1 MTRTLIT
8 AGLIAAAAIHLGA
21 PTQNA
26 VAYSLIALLVSWYLW
41 PMIRRTPAA
50 LRRTRRGLA
59 RTRRALRRRRPT
71 PPAPPMPAAPPS
83 GGPSLTQINHHHHY
97 YGDAAPFTAPPD
109 PSLRALPLRGEQ
121 QLAHDAVY
129 TTIDADDV

>member
-41 PMIRRTPAA
+41 PVIRRAPAA

-71 PPAPPMPAAPPS
+71 PPAPPLSA
-83 GGPSLTQINHHHHY
+83 GPSLTQINHHHHY

-109 PSLRALPLRGEQ
+109 LSLRALPLRGEQ

>member
-41 PMIRRTPAA
+41 PVIRRAPAA

-71 PPAPPMPAAPPS
+71 PPAPPMPAAPLS
-83 GGPSLTQINHHHHY
+83 AGPSLT
-97 YGDAAPFTAPPD
+97 APPD
-109 PSLRALPLRGEQ
+109 LSLRALPLRGEQ